1 MNRASVLLF
10 SWVLLGHSSL
20 DAAQTGDPYFSGSS
34 PTDGAVA
41 TAEQNTAARAN
52 TDTQIQFLDRRSFE
66 MPVMLHDQEAREI
79 RLYVSSNGGR
89 QWQLYNRFRPD
100 AKNLPFTCRNDGEYW
115 FSLYTINQA
124 NAIYPMPATF
134 EPMLKLRVD
143 TQRPLLE
150 AQAYPA
156 ESGGLAV
163 RWKATDP
170 YLNPA
175 TARVEYRAKMAA
187 GRELPWR
194 DAALPAPSAEMT
206 TRYEDTRIFWPET
219 NARVLEVRI
228 SVSDWAGNLV
238 DSIQEV
244 AVPLVTQTR
253 PAVGAGPGSFGS
265 SNSVVNREQ
274 AEQAPT
280 AIAWRSQAE
289 QGTSGDLD
297 QLATRSSGRDSAL
310 KPVSSTSNS
319 INPSLLSGDDQ
330 NWGTTAPMR
339 QHELEPG
346 ELAGRL
352 PSAAGGVPGRNV
364 SSPSQGAT
372 DTTGAGMPSPLDA
385 IGGNAVYVA
394 QGDSEFHEELPPP
407 LTSTQVPDQA
417 LLNHGLEQTTES
429 MADSTSESIA
439 VLENTPGIPTGEVAR
454 LTREKRFR
462 LSYEVESAGPRGV
475 AKVQLWMTDDAGQTW
490 RLWGEDPDCKSPIA
504 VQVPDEGVYGFRLVI
519 TAMNGLAGDI
529 PKAGDLADM
538 WVEVDQTAPKGDLL
552 SAPYGE
558 DVTQGTLVIR
568 WQASDRNLGRR
579 PITLHISESPS
590 GPWNV
595 LSAGLPNT
603 GQYDWQIVPS
613 LPKRV
618 YLRLEVKDRAGNI
631 HMSQLDRPVDLSALS
646 PRGTLRGF
654 EIN

>member
-1 MNRASVLLF
+1 MNRATVLMF
-10 SWVLLGHSSL
+10 SWILLGHSSWVG
-20 DAAQTGDPYFSGSS
+20 AQTSDPYFSAGRPSAES
-34 PTDGAVA
+34 GVTP
-41 TAEQNTAARAN
+41 EQNTESQTN
-52 TDTQIQFLDRRSFE
+52 STSQIQFLDRRSFE
-66 MPVMLHDQEAREI
+66 MPVMLHDQQAREI

-115 FSLYTINQA
+115 FSLYTINQS

-175 TARVEYRAKMAA
+175 TASIEYRAKMAE

-194 DAALPAPSAEMT
+194 EAALAAPPAEMT
-206 TRYEDTRIFWPET
+206 TQYEDTRIFWPET

-244 AVPLVTQTR
+244 AVPLVAQTR
-253 PAVGAGPGSFGS
+253 PAVGAGQGAFGS
-265 SNSVVNREQ
+265 SNSVVSREQ
-274 AEQAPT
+274 IEQSPT
-280 AIAWRSQAE
+280 AIAWRSQPE
-289 QGTSGDLD
+289 QGTAGDGD
-297 QLATRSSGRDSAL
+297 QFAQRST
-310 KPVSSTSNS
+310 VS
-319 INPSLLSGDDQ
+319 NPSLNSATPTTNLISDSTTGGSRQ

-346 ELAGRL
+346 EMAGRL
-352 PSAAGGVPGRNV
+352 PNAFNGVPGQNASNQNLLTHEGHEASPGEARN
-364 SSPSQGAT
+364 T
-372 DTTGAGMPSPLDA
+372 
-385 IGGNAVYVA
+385 IGGNGVYVA
-394 QGDSEFHEELPPP
+394 QGDPSFHEELPPP
-407 LTSTQVPDQA
+407 LTSTQLAPQ
-417 LLNHGLEQTTES
+417 ES
-429 MADSTSESIA
+429 LSIPLDEASEPFSNPSAESIS
-439 VLENTPGIPTGEVAR
+439 VIEDTPGIPTGEVAR

-519 TAMNGLAGDI
+519 TAMNGLAGDT

-538 WVEVDQTAPKGDLL
+538 WIEVDQTAPQGELL
-552 SAPYGE
+552 SAPFGE

-568 WQASDRNLGRR
+568 WQANDRNLGRR
-579 PITLHISESPS
+579 PITLHISESPA
-590 GPWNV
+590 GPWSV

-631 HMSQLDRPVDLSALS
+631 HMSQLDRPVDLSPLS